1 MSSLGEASTARG
13 RSVCIYEYS
22 VSTTPGALDSP
33 RGAQVLAAVADA
45 TVKLY
50 SEVLAVQ
57 MRVDTDAIL
66 ATVTSTISRH
76 VPATCVAILMKSDP
90 DTSRVVFADHTY
102 PAMVR
107 YLDEYVTALL
117 RPGEAP
123 TTGSLSERVIESSAP
138 IFMPKISADQLRLMA
153 SEFGQN
159 YVHDHP
165 LPISVETI
173 SVLVVPMRSG
183 PAVVGALGLFDW
195 KGGGALSSADI
206 DWMQRAADRIGI
218 TIDNAQLRNKAIDR
232 VERISALADAA
243 LAISSGQDLR
253 LTLKLILERLT
264 GMRGVD
270 AADVLLLDDADNTV
284 FVAASAG
291 FHLGL
296 TPDYRFPIP
305 PGTAPRSLFERGV
318 NTPAAVDWMG
328 QYRRSFVAREGLKTY
343 MAIPLTVGDKTVGAL
358 ELFSRAASEAD
369 QEWLRFLDA
378 MASHAAIAVD
388 NATMHDELRRVDHEH
403 VGSKVPPP
411 NLSDRERE
419 ILTLL
424 VDGAGNRDIAE
435 KLHLSQN
442 TIKFHVRQL
451 LEKAGVANR
460 TELATR
466 AVKRRWI

>member
-1 MSSLGEASTARG
+1 MTPVNSLSQASTARG
-13 RSVCIYEYS
+13 QSVCIYEYS
-22 VSTTPGALDSP
+22 VSTTPNALDSP

-57 MRVDTDAIL
+57 MRVDTDAML

-123 TTGSLSERVIESSAP
+123 TTGSLSERVIESSVP

-165 LPISVETI
+165 IPISVESI
-173 SVLVVPMRSG
+173 SVLIVPMRSG

-195 KGGGALSSADI
+195 KGGDALSSADI

-232 VERISALADAA
+232 VERIGALGDAA

-253 LTLKLILERLT
+253 LTLKLILERVT

-318 NTPAAVDWMG
+318 DTPAAVDWMG
-328 QYRRSFVAREGLKTY
+328 PYR
-343 MAIPLTVGDKTVGAL
+343 
-358 ELFSRAASEAD
+358 
-369 QEWLRFLDA
+369 RFLDA

-388 NATMHDELRRVDHEH
+388 NATMHDELRRVDRAH

-466 AVKRRWI
+466 AVQRRCI